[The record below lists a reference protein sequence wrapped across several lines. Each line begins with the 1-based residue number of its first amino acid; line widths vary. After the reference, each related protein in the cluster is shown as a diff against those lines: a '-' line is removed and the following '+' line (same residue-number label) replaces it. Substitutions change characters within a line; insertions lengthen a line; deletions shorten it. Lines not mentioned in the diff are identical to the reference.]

1 MRSNEP
7 AQRLHYRRES
17 EAFDE
22 DKPSLEGVATQI
34 RNLFALRHGLLQHR
48 VDIVIVFETF
58 PRKRV
63 SHRCMVGDIEMP
75 LMRIRTHSS
84 Q

>member
-1 MRSNEP
+1 M
-7 AQRLHYRRES
+7 
-17 EAFDE
+17 
-22 DKPSLEGVATQI
+22 EGVATQI

-63 SHRCMVGDIEMP
+63 SHGCMVGNVEMP
-75 LMRIRTHSS
+75 LMQIKYK
-84 Q
+84 